1 MTTKASILDI
11 EHGLRFDYDGYIH
24 ESWMELRVEPTS
36 DEHQT
41 LRSFYLAVGPPAVVS
56 RYLDWNRNVVH
67 HFGVGDFHDRIEVVT
82 HSVVEVHPAHPT
94 LEQLTR
100 PNGAAAGELLDF
112 TLFDG
117 PVVCSSHLESFDAEL
132 GGPAS
137 AAVGEQV
144 RSIGKHIHE
153 RLRYQPGVTHVAST
167 SDEVLDHRQGVC
179 QDFAHLMLAL
189 LRLRRIPCR
198 YVSGYLHVERQTDE
212 PSQSHAW
219 IEVHDAE
226 LGWVAFDPTHNRQP
240 NNRYVAVAR
249 GRHYDDV
256 PPNRGVYRGNASE
269 RLEAHV
275 KTRRSKARD
284 VAGLHEEIESI
295 DVPVYRELPLVPG
308 EGARRLQLGRDES
321 QQQQQQ

>member
-1 MTTKASILDI
+1 MNHLLDI
-11 EHGLRFDYDGYIH
+11 EHRLRFDYDDYIH
-24 ESWMELRVEPTS
+24 ESWMELRVEPAS

-56 RYLDWNRNVVH
+56 RYLDWNRNAVH
-67 HFGVGDFHDRIEVVT
+67 HFGVADFHDRIEVIT
-82 HSVVEVHPAHPT
+82 RSLVEVHPTHPP

-100 PNGAAAGELLDF
+100 QAAPATGALLDF

-117 PVVCSSHLESFDAEL
+117 PVVCSQNLTSFDAEL
-132 GGPAS
+132 DVDSTAPI
-137 AAVGEQV
+137 GEQL
-144 RSIGKHIHE
+144 RSIGTHIHE
-153 RLRYQPGVTHVAST
+153 RFRYQPGVTHVAST
-167 SDEVLDHRQGVC
+167 SEEVLDHRQGVC
-179 QDFAHLMLAL
+179 QDFAHVLLAL
-189 LRLRRIPCR
+189 LRLRRIPSR
-198 YVSGYLHVERQTDE
+198 YVSGYLHVERQTAE

-219 IEVHDAE
+219 VEVYDTE

-256 PPNRGVYRGNASE
+256 PPNRGVYRGNAKE
-269 RLEAHV
+269 RLEAEV

-308 EGARRLQLGRDES
+308 EGARRLQLGDEGS
-321 QQQQQQ
+321 QQQQQ